1 MTDTPEKPFVPDAF
15 TPPAGLDHQLFRLR
29 PLGPQHNDSD
39 YAAWTSST
47 EHILATPGYEGSSWP
62 RPMTLDE
69 NMGDLTK
76 HAGEFVDRSGFVY
89 TVLAPEGETVIGCLY
104 IYPSKLPGMDAKVR
118 SWVRAADADL
128 DGVLYRVVTDWLAA
142 SWPFGRVEYAARPG
156 A

>member
-1 MTDTPEKPFVPDAF
+1 MTDIPEKPFVPDAF
-15 TPPAGLDHQLFRLR
+15 TPPSGLDHDAFRLR
-29 PLGPQHNDSD
+29 PLGPQHNESD
-39 YAAWTSST
+39 YAAWTSSM

-62 RPMTLDE
+62 RAMTLDE

-76 HAGEFVDRSGFVY
+76 HAGEFVARSAFVY

-104 IYPSKLPGMDAKVR
+104 IYPSELPGVDAKIR

-128 DGVLYRVVTDWLAA
+128 DPVLYRVVTDWLAT
-142 SWPFGRVEYAARPG
+142 SWPFGRIEYAVRPG